1 MTDTTLPDVP
11 LDTAADRLEA
21 LGSPVRLRIVRELV
35 RVGENGLPVSG
46 LQERVGVAPSTLSH
60 HLRKLV
66 AVDLVVQERQGTTLL
81 CRAQYDT
88 IRSLA
93 DFLLSE
99 CCIEDD
105 AATGGC

>member
-1 MTDTTLPDVP
+1 MTDVALPDAE
-11 LDTAADRLEA
+11 LDNAADRLEA

-66 AVDLVVQERQGTTLL
+66 AVDLIVQERQGTTLL

-99 CCIEDD
+99 CCVED
-105 AATGGC
+105 AGPAGGC

>member
-1 MTDTTLPDVP
+1 MTDTVPPDAQ
-11 LDTAADRLEA
+11 LDNAADRLEA

-66 AVDLVVQERQGTTLL
+66 AVDLVAQERQGTTLL

-105 AATGGC
+105 AVTDGC